1 MEENK
6 ERNSSVNSYKVA
18 QYGCILMVI
27 LGIIGFLTTKE
38 ELFLSL
44 AVLAGCG
51 IIMFSDLSDKQYTI
65 DCHYRTA
72 EMRNVRISMLNEEKL
87 ALIEK
92 VEECQQQLISEMQQ
106 RASAERKMKRMKK
119 QMAQAGILYVSS
131 DNKRKDTIPR
141 KRRSKKTTNET
152 NNKAN

>member
-1 MEENK
+1 MEEK
-6 ERNSSVNSYKVA
+6 RKKSSVNSYKVA
-18 QYGCILMVI
+18 KYGCILMVV
-27 LGIIGFLTTKE
+27 LGVIGFLTTKE

-44 AVLAGCG
+44 AVLAGG
-51 IIMFSDLSDKQYTI
+51 GMMMSSDLSDKQYTI

-92 VEECQQQLISEMQQ
+92 IEECQQQLISETQQ
-106 RASAERKMKRMKK
+106 RASAERQIKRMKK
-119 QMAQAGILYVSS
+119 QMEQAGILYVSS
-131 DNKRKDTIPR
+131 NNKRKDTITR
-141 KRRSKKTTNET
+141 KRRSKNNET

>member
-1 MEENK
+1 MEK
-6 ERNSSVNSYKVA
+6 KRKNSSVNSYKVA
-18 QYGCILMVI
+18 KYGCILMVV
-27 LGIIGFLTTKE
+27 LGVIGFLTTKE

-51 IIMFSDLSDKQYTI
+51 IMMFLDLSDKQYTI

-92 VEECQQQLISEMQQ
+92 VVECQQQLISETQQ
-106 RASAERKMKRMKK
+106 RVSAERKMKRMKK
-119 QMAQAGILYVSS
+119 QMEQAGILYVSS

-141 KRRSKKTTNET
+141 KRRSKNNET
-152 NNKAN
+152 NNKTN

>member
-6 ERNSSVNSYKVA
+6 ERNSSVNPYTIVKAV
-18 QYGCILMVI
+18 CIVMIVICIVMFLITMDELLIPIAIAWSSTVI
-27 LGIIGFLTTKE
+27 LCQNLLE
-38 ELFLSL
+38 
-44 AVLAGCG
+44 
-51 IIMFSDLSDKQYTI
+51 KQHVI
-65 DCHYRTA
+65 ECFYRTV

-119 QMAQAGILYVSS
+119 QMEQAGILYVSS
-131 DNKRKDTIPR
+131 DNKRKDAIPR
-141 KRRSKKTTNET
+141 KPRSKNNET
-152 NNKAN
+152 NNKTN